1 MNGYT
6 KQIASLLKV
15 DLDVAVMVQEY
26 IDSKWLLDWS
36 ECSERK
42 FRQVVRQ
49 VYALLN
55 A

>member
-1 MNGYT
+1 MNSNT

-15 DLDVAVMVQEY
+15 DIEIAKMVQEY

-42 FRQVVRQ
+42 FRQVVRES
-49 VYALLN
+49 YAFLN